1 MRRLVTEV
9 GLRCAI
15 LPEPISI
22 DEIGLSVHR
31 WILGLSPTRTLHH
44 FRVRCEGTMEARSES
59 RRYSR
64 QRVSRNLPVLVSFM
78 APRHD
83 QLAND
88 HRRTRRNVF
97 VVAGMIKVYVSSVHL
112 GRVVADPDITPVSG
126 YVRVG
131 GDSPGT
137 RKISAKSWL
146 RASAIWREARIPPGH
161 LGVFCY

>member
-1 MRRLVTEV
+1 MINWQMIIAAHAGMFL
-9 GLRCAI
+9 L
-15 LPEPISI
+15 
-22 DEIGLSVHR
+22 
-31 WILGLSPTRTLHH
+31 W
-44 FRVRCEGTMEARSES
+44 
-59 RRYSR
+59 
-64 QRVSRNLPVLVSFM
+64 
-78 APRHD
+78 
-83 QLAND
+83 
-88 HRRTRRNVF
+88 
-97 VVAGMIKVYVSSVHL
+97 AGMIKVYVSSVHL